1 MSVVEQHPSDQ
12 TAASLVSGIVGD
24 LQQLVE
30 QQLQLTRH
38 EIEEELHQRAGAAT
52 ILFVGVALL
61 FLDAMVVCQSL
72 ALLLHWATSPTGT
85 DPAWFPLWMCYATV
99 AGVLVGMGGIVTQI
113 GRSRFKSTVKAKNP
127 ATEILSKP
135 VEKGG

>member
-1 MSVVEQHPSDQ
+1 MSVVEHHPSDQ

-30 QQLQLTRH
+30 QQFQLTRQ
-38 EIEEELHQRAGAAT
+38 EIEEELRQRSAAAT

-61 FLDAMVVCQSL
+61 FLDAMIVCQSL
-72 ALLLHWATSPTGT
+72 ALLLHWATSPAGT
-85 DPAWFPLWMCYATV
+85 DPAWLPLWMCYATV
-99 AGVLVGMGGIVTQI
+99 AAALVTVGGIVTHV

-127 ATEILSKP
+127 ATEIL
-135 VEKGG
+135 

>member
-1 MSVVEQHPSDQ
+1 MSVVEQHPADQ

-30 QQLQLTRH
+30 QQFQLTRH
-38 EIEEELHQRAGAAT
+38 EIEEELRQRAGAAT

-72 ALLLHWATSPTGT
+72 ALLLHWATSPAGT
-85 DPAWFPLWMCYATV
+85 DPAWFPLWMCYAAV
-99 AGVLVGMGGIVTQI
+99 AAVLVGMGGIVTQI
-113 GRSRFKSTVKAKNP
+113 GCSRFKSTVKAKNP
-127 ATEILSKP
+127 ATEIL
-135 VEKGG
+135 